1 MEGSDWISDCR
12 SLSCSGILKFQR
24 FWKNYTIIAKLHELD
39 YHEIKFEILSCYQG
53 EGIVSVPFTSVSKET
68 LTNLLDK
75 FNDPSGPYHSDGRMA
90 ETKLL

>member
-1 MEGSDWISDCR
+1 MIIYWQ
-12 SLSCSGILKFQR
+12 KFYHDL
-24 FWKNYTIIAKLHELD
+24 NYHELR
-39 YHEIKFEILSCYQG
+39 FEILSCYQG
-53 EGIVSVPFTSVSKET
+53 EGIISVPFTSVSKET